1 MSNLWRKFESIVK
14 PWQIVAVFILIL
26 LFGLYHEGHAEEV
39 VNVEVGP
46 TFLSG
51 EFSQGAILVLNSTWD
66 DRWRVGMGVVA
77 PQEVTDRYNNFH
89 EVNENLFVHG
99 QRIVEITPKI
109 DLGLGVGYFNALTRW
124 NGSHFVASMSVEYE
138 LSKNWS
144 LNYRHWSNAG
154 SASPNM
160 GQDAFTIGYSFE

>member
-1 MSNLWRKFESIVK
+1 MSNLWRKFEGVVK
-14 PWQIVAVFILIL
+14 PWQIVAVFVLLL
-26 LFGLYHEGHAEEV
+26 LFGLYKEAKAEEV
-39 VNVEVGP
+39 ASVEFGG

-51 EFSQGAILVLNSTWD
+51 EFSKGAMMVLNYTWD
-66 DRWRVGMGVVA
+66 DRWRVGMGVSSK
-77 PQEVTDRYNNFH
+77 QEVTDRYENFH

-99 QRIVEITPKI
+99 QRLVEITPKL

-138 LSKNWS
+138 LNKNWS
-144 LNYRHWSNAG
+144 LNFRHWSNSG

-160 GQDAFTIGYSFE
+160 GQDLFTIGYSFE